1 MLKKLVM
8 GAALVGAVGSVA
20 TAGNGTNLTKFV
32 PDNTQMMFVL
42 DASQAHNSKLL
53 VESFNKLLDSKPDA
67 RKKMAEVGIDPMKDI
82 DTVAVAAGGVDE
94 LAKMSEGGNMVVIV
108 EGKMPKDAISKAA
121 AKSTKS
127 SYAGV
132 DYYTSDDSELA
143 FIDGRMFVTKM
154 GKMKAEIDLVKGK
167 GKNLDSGAG
176 GKAMRD
182 ALKAT
187 DTKSHLWLTM
197 LVPDKDKQKMASSQI
212 VANSFAL
219 TMNFADDVTVGIKL
233 NTTDEKAAGKTVA
246 TLNAALP
253 QVKGMMGTI
262 GLQAAAGTLALS
274 QDKASIVGSVKVT
287 AAEIKTLVGLV
298 MQKAAPSAGA
308 QPTQQPMVPSKGGLG
323 APAHK

>member
-1 MLKKLVM
+1 MLKKLVL
-8 GAALVGAVGSVA
+8 GAALVCAGGSVA
-20 TAGNGTNLTKFV
+20 IAGNGTNLTKFV

-53 VESFNKLLDSKPDA
+53 VESFNKMLDSKPDA
-67 RKKMAEVGIDPMKDI
+67 RKKMADVGIDPMKDI

-94 LAKMSEGGNMVVIV
+94 LAKMNDNGNMVVIV
-108 EGKMPKDAISKAA
+108 EGKMPKDAIMKA
-121 AKSTKS
+121 AKSSTKA
-127 SYAGV
+127 SYSGV
-132 DYYTSDDSELA
+132 DYFTSDDSELA
-143 FIDGRMFVTKM
+143 FIDGRMFVTKI

-197 LVPDKDKQKMASSQI
+197 LIPDKDKQKMATSQI

-233 NTTDEKAAGKTVA
+233 ATTDEKAAGKTVA

-253 QVKGMMGTI
+253 QVKGMMGSI
-262 GLQAAAGTLALS
+262 GLQAAAGTLALT
-274 QDKASIVGSVKVT
+274 QDKAAIVGSVKVT

-298 MQKAAPSAGA
+298 AARAGAPAPSPAGA
-308 QPTQQPMVPSKGGLG
+308 TAPPTKGGLG
-323 APAHK
+323 APAHH